1 MFYNSRPLLR
11 DCGEPDRTYH
21 CEPPWLLGL
30 AQPTDKGIAM
40 PENEAG
46 TATSAVLIDGVADWL
61 MSQAL
66 GEGGVQDIVGG
77 CCDRLLAAGIPLWRS
92 FVSFRI
98 LHPKFASV
106 SIIWRRDERT
116 GTVEHMETLH
126 GEAFS
131 SDEWRQSPM
140 HHMLSTQIL
149 FLRRRLVGEEAL
161 LDFPVCRE
169 LRDQGSSDYVA
180 WMIPFARDDEP
191 GPHLDGVAG
200 SWSTDRPSGFSDGEI
215 HSLMRIQRRLVVS
228 LKVQIKQQITHTVL
242 NTYLGVDAGRQVLD
256 GQIQRGDGAMIHAV
270 IWYSDMRDSTRLA
283 DSLAAEDFLKTV
295 NSYFECTAG
304 AVLAN
309 GGEVLRFIGDAVLAI
324 FPIRDNDPRSAC
336 ELAMAAAS
344 DAEARLRTVNKERA
358 MYNLEA
364 LDYGLGLH
372 LGDVMFGNIGV
383 PERLEFSVIGPAAN
397 EVARIEGLTKTLG
410 RRTLASAEFA
420 CCVSSYWESI
430 GEHVLKGVGVPLEV
444 MALKK

>member
-1 MFYNSRPLLR
+1 
-11 DCGEPDRTYH
+11 
-21 CEPPWLLGL
+21 
-30 AQPTDKGIAM
+30 M
-40 PENEAG
+40 PENESVP
-46 TATSAVLIDGVADWL
+46 TTSAVLIDGVADWL

-66 GEGGVQDIVGG
+66 GEGEVQDIVGG

-116 GTVEHMETLH
+116 GVVEHTETLH

-131 SDEWRQSPM
+131 SEDWRQSPM
-140 HHMLSTQIL
+140 NHMLSTQIP
-149 FLRRRLVGEEAL
+149 FLRRHLVGNEAL
-161 LDFPVCRE
+161 LDFPVCHD
-169 LRDQGSSDYVA
+169 LRDQGGSDYVA

-191 GPHLDGVAG
+191 GPHLDGVIG
-200 SWSTDRPSGFSDGEI
+200 SWSTDRTSGFSDGDI
-215 HSLMRIQRRLVVS
+215 HSLVRIQRRLVVS
-228 LKVQIKQQITHTVL
+228 LKVQIKQEIAHTVL
-242 NTYLGVDAGRQVLD
+242 DTYLGMDAGRQVLD
-256 GQIQRGDGAMIHAV
+256 GQIQRGSGEMIHAV

-283 DSLAAEDFLKTV
+283 DNLAAEDFLKTM

-309 GGEVLRFIGDAVLAI
+309 GGEVLRFMGDAVLAI
-324 FPIRDNDPRSAC
+324 FPIRDGDPRSAC
-336 ELAMAAAS
+336 DLAMTAAQ
-344 DAEARLRTVNKERA
+344 DAIKRLQVVNNERA
-358 MYNLEA
+358 SHNLEA

-372 LGDVMFGNIGV
+372 LGDVLFGNIGV

-410 RRTLASAEFA
+410 YRMLASAKFA
-420 CCVSSYWESI
+420 RCVPHYWESV
-430 GEHVLKGVGVPLEV
+430 GEHALKGVGAPLEV
-444 MALKK
+444 MALKQS